1 MINPEREITAT
12 KNLRGVNCPMNL
24 VYTKVAMAALKP
36 GEVLEI
42 ILDNGPPINNVPGS
56 VKKEGHEVLS
66 QTQLTD
72 GAWSVL
78 VRKSPQTPKSP

>member
-1 MINPEREITAT
+1 MSAEQSVAAT

-24 VYTKVAMAALKP
+24 VYTKVAMKDIQP
-36 GEVLEI
+36 GEILEI
-42 ILDNGPPINNVPGS
+42 ILDEGPPINNVPGS

-66 QTQLTD
+66 QTRLED

-78 VRKSPQTPKSP
+78 VRKAG

>member
-1 MINPEREITAT
+1 MDQPLEITTT

-24 VYTKVAMAALKP
+24 VYTKVAMAAIQS
-36 GEVLEI
+36 GQVLEI

-56 VKKEGHEVLS
+56 VLREGHEILEKK
-66 QTQLTD
+66 QLED

-78 VRKSPQTPKSP
+78 VRKA

>member
-1 MINPEREITAT
+1 MSDQYETAAS
-12 KNLRGVNCPMNL
+12 KNLRGVNCPMNM
-24 VYTKVAMAALKP
+24 VYTKVAISELNP
-36 GEVLEI
+36 GDVLEI

-66 QTQLTD
+66 QTRLED

-78 VRKSPQTPKSP
+78 VRKAG

>member
-1 MINPEREITAT
+1 MSAEHEIAAS

-24 VYTKVAMAALKP
+24 VYTKVAMSEINP

-42 ILDNGPPINNVPGS
+42 ILDDGPPINNVPGS

-66 QTQLTD
+66 QARLDD

-78 VRKSPQTPKSP
+78 VRKGG

>member
-1 MINPEREITAT
+1 MNPEREITAT

>member
-1 MINPEREITAT
+1 MTNQPEIAAS

-24 VYTKVAMAALKP
+24 VYTKVAMAALES
-36 GEVLEI
+36 GQVLEI

-56 VKKEGHEVLS
+56 VLKEGHEILA
-66 QTQLTD
+66 QKQLED

-78 VRKSPQTPKSP
+78 VRKK